1 MQRAAVRSCVS
12 YCSTQIG
19 FWQMPRKRPTPG
31 DVKIE
36 RLGEKLR
43 AIRQRAGLSLDRMGA
58 QLGRSEEGRRSR
70 VREWETGLRTPD
82 LVTVLRY
89 ARFAGISTD
98 VLLDDTLDL
107 PPAEGRD

>member
-1 MQRAAVRSCVS
+1 
-12 YCSTQIG
+12 
-19 FWQMPRKRPTPG
+19 MPRKRPTSD

-43 AIRQRAGLSLDRMGA
+43 AIRQQAGLSLDQMGA
-58 QLGRSEEGRRSR
+58 QLGRSEKGRRSR

-98 VLLDDTLDL
+98 ILLDDTLEL
-107 PPAEGRD
+107 PPTEDQDRPLKLGSAP